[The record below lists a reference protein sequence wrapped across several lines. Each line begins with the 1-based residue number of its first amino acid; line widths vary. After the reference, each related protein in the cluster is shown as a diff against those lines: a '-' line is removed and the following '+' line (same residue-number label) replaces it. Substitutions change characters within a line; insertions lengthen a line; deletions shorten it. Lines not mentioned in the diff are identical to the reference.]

1 MAKLGYTA
9 AMQQLSG
16 LDSSFLTLETPNQHM
31 HVGGVVILDP
41 STAKQPF
48 TFHTLR
54 RLIAERIH
62 LVPTFRRKLVQVP
75 FNIDFPYWIDA
86 PDFDLD
92 FHLRHV
98 AVPAPGDLQQ
108 LGAMIARIIGRPL
121 DRNQPLWETYF
132 IEGLGDI
139 PEIGPGKVALV
150 SKFHHAA
157 IDGAS
162 GAEILASLID
172 LSPEVREV
180 APPERPFASEPPPNE
195 LRLLLDGLGSAA
207 RRPYRM
213 AASMPQ
219 LARLAMTLGR
229 KKRAQEDRQDETE
242 VPDLPTLAP
251 LPFTAPRTPFNVSIT
266 PHRRFAAL
274 NISLAQTK
282 AIKKRAGCKLND
294 VILAVVSGALRR
306 YLESHD
312 ELPDRPLISLCPISV
327 RSDDEKGSA
336 GNKVSLMRVSLATDV
351 ADPVERLRRIV
362 ASTQKGKSTHKTIGA
377 RALQDWTNFSTP
389 SVAALAARLVARAKI
404 ADRMNPLFNVVVTNV
419 PGAPIPIYLG
429 GARMIANYGTAP
441 IIDGVGLMIVVQSY
455 MDRIDFGLTVCK
467 EAVPDVWSLAL
478 ALRESVAELDAATA
492 DHGDTPGA

>member
-1 MAKLGYTA
+1 
-9 AMQQLSG
+9 MQQLSG
-16 LDSSFLTLETPNQHM
+16 LDSSFLTLETSNQHM

-41 STAKQPF
+41 STAKERF
-48 TFHTLR
+48 TFQTLR
-54 RLIAERIH
+54 RLIEERIH

-75 FNIDFPYWIDA
+75 FNIDFPYWIDDPA
-86 PDFDLD
+86 FDLD
-92 FHLRHV
+92 FHLHHV
-98 AVPAPGDLQQ
+98 AVPAPGDLRQ
-108 LGAMIARIIGRPL
+108 LGALIARIIGRPL
-121 DRNQPLWETYF
+121 DRNHPLWETYF

-172 LSPEVREV
+172 LTPEVRQV
-180 APPERPFASEPPPNE
+180 PPPERPFAPGPPPNE
-195 LRLLLDGLGSAA
+195 LGLLLDGLGAAA

-213 AASMPQ
+213 AASVPQ
-219 LARLAMTLGR
+219 LARIAMAMRR
-229 KKRAQEDRQDETE
+229 KKSRSADSGADSGADEL
-242 VPDLPTLAP
+242 DLPKVAP
-251 LPFTAPRTPFNVSIT
+251 LPLTAPRTPFNVTIT

-274 NISLAQTK
+274 NISLARTK
-282 AIKKRAGCKLND
+282 AIKRRMGCKLND

-306 YLESHD
+306 YLAGHGQ
-312 ELPDRPLISLCPISV
+312 LPDRPLISLCPISV
-327 RSDDEKGSA
+327 RSDGEKRSA

-351 ADPVERLRRIV
+351 ADPVERLRCIV
-362 ASTQKGKSTHKTIGA
+362 ASTRKGKSNHKTIGA
-377 RALQDWTNFSTP
+377 RALQDWTSFSTP
-389 SVAALAARLVARAKI
+389 SVAALAARLVARARI

-478 ALRESVAELDAATA
+478 ALRDSVAELDAATA
-492 DHGDTPGA
+492 DAAPKGGGTGGA